1 MKVYTHYLE
10 EGACF
15 RWRTLLQFGN
25 SWDIIGSV
33 VMKNPGTAAPKCQ
46 VTDKNTLKLLSF
58 FDNTMYDWFEFS
70 PDSTMNCVGDLF
82 AYYYDKSNKNDLQG
96 VVQIFNLF
104 YLREGDLGKA
114 LELHKKNK
122 FPFASEEEIIQND
135 ISQLKAPIYLGFA
148 GLAFDKY
155 YADRAK
161 RFLDASLML
170 GMNYLSPNISENKYV
185 HPQYLMLFGKYSATS
200 IKARMQF
207 KQNSLQPMGLDKA
220 LADIPKKFTNT
231 DLLKIT
237 ESITSQLKETGYQ
250 EYEPNRF
257 VITEDIGMSVLK
269 DGYIGCRPQMFRG
282 YNYYSSN
289 GYRKY
294 IQFDKFIEVLNTLG
308 YDTSEEQQ
316 LHSWFGRKHFL
327 DYGASEAEIVAAIKR
342 EIVEIQNLLNS

>member
-1 MKVYTHYLE
+1 M
-10 EGACF
+10 
-15 RWRTLLQFGN
+15 
-25 SWDIIGSV
+25 
-33 VMKNPGTAAPKCQ
+33 
-46 VTDKNTLKLLSF
+46 
-58 FDNTMYDWFEFS
+58 
-70 PDSTMNCVGDLF
+70 
-82 AYYYDKSNKNDLQG
+82 
-96 VVQIFNLF
+96 
-104 YLREGDLGKA
+104 
-114 LELHKKNK
+114 
-122 FPFASEEEIIQND
+122 
-135 ISQLKAPIYLGFA
+135 
-148 GLAFDKY
+148 
-155 YADRAK
+155 
-161 RFLDASLML
+161 
-170 GMNYLSPNISENKYV
+170 
-185 HPQYLMLFGKYSATS
+185 FGKYSAAS

-220 LADIPKKFTNT
+220 LADIPKKFSNT

-237 ESITSQLKETGYQ
+237 ESITRQLKETGYQ

-294 IQFDKFIEVLNTLG
+294 IQFDIFIEVLNTLG